1 MGNGN
6 IRGAALTWFDSTH
19 PSIKEPIL
27 ASKFYTRDESWSK
40 TKVWFFQVPLEY
52 VEPNK
57 IKYLHFL
64 CENHLQGDDFIYLK
78 IPTLFLLK
86 NEKSFEL
93 DRKEKVMRIYLSA
106 EAADMFKEVRKGSKI
121 DFGKYVQK

>member
-1 MGNGN
+1 M
-6 IRGAALTWFDSTH
+6 
-19 PSIKEPIL
+19 
-27 ASKFYTRDESWSK
+27 
-40 TKVWFFQVPLEY
+40 WFFQVPLEY

-64 CENHLQGDDFIYLK
+64 CENHLQGEDFIYLK

-86 NEKSFEL
+86 NEKFFEV

-106 EAADMFKEVRKGSKI
+106 EAVDMFKEVRKGSKI
-121 DFGKYVQK
+121 DFGKYVQM